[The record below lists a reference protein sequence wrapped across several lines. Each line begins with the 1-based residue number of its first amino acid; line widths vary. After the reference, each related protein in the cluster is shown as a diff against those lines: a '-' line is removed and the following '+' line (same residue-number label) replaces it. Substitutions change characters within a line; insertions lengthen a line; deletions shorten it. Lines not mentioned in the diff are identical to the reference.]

1 MKMEKET
8 QQKPTPRRSA
18 LVTLVLLVAVG
29 VVFSLF
35 SLALSAWEGISWGGN
50 PELFLWNA
58 LPVLLLLGLLW
69 LATGQAWLSCLVVG
83 ALLFLLTGGNYFKLL
98 FRSEPMLWED
108 LYHIRE
114 GLGMSDQYHVALTP
128 LMIGWIVVIVACTV
142 LLFFLGKGRPK
153 VVPRLIALAAVVAVG
168 AVSFFYVY
176 LDDDRYNALAGDHAQ
191 KEVEAYAATGVVYP
205 FLHSVGD
212 YLEAYASYDAAA
224 AQAILSQYEDGV
236 IPEEKKVNLISIQLE
251 AFADLSLYDI
261 DGLSPDVY
269 RGFHALQAESY
280 TGTLITDI
288 FAGGTTETEWA
299 VLTGGN
305 RHGDFAYDTNSVAW
319 YLKSQGYTANGSHPC
334 RDWFYNRLMV
344 NPNLGLD
351 DYLFTDNYYE
361 QFIAEGEDVAY
372 DDVFFPDLEARLT
385 EYFATNEAPLFS
397 FNVTYQ
403 GHGPYSDDT
412 LWWEDGYDYVLGG
425 DYTDAER
432 NILNNYF
439 GSIYN
444 TNQNLKAFFDYF
456 RGESEA
462 VVIVVFG
469 DHNPWLGDGNA
480 VYKAIGLDLDFS
492 TEEGFYNY
500 YSTRYLIWAN
510 DAAKEALDRDFTGQ
524 GPTISPNFLMNEV
537 FRQCGWDGNAF
548 MQATQQVMDQVPV
561 INTPTG
567 LYVED
572 GRLTAALTPEG
583 QALVDD
589 YHMLQYYWRRHFAY
603 DSIS

>member
-1 MKMEKET
+1 MEMENK
-8 QQKPTPRRSA
+8 KRWNPIPRRSA

-236 IPEEKKVNLISIQLE
+236 IPEEKKVNLISIQL
-251 AFADLSLYDI
+251 
-261 DGLSPDVY
+261 
-269 RGFHALQAESY
+269 
-280 TGTLITDI
+280 
-288 FAGGTTETEWA
+288 
-299 VLTGGN
+299 
-305 RHGDFAYDTNSVAW
+305 
-319 YLKSQGYTANGSHPC
+319 
-334 RDWFYNRLMV
+334 
-344 NPNLGLD
+344 
-351 DYLFTDNYYE
+351 
-361 QFIAEGEDVAY
+361 
-372 DDVFFPDLEARLT
+372 
-385 EYFATNEAPLFS
+385 
-397 FNVTYQ
+397 
-403 GHGPYSDDT
+403 
-412 LWWEDGYDYVLGG
+412 
-425 DYTDAER
+425 
-432 NILNNYF
+432 
-439 GSIYN
+439 
-444 TNQNLKAFFDYF
+444 
-456 RGESEA
+456 
-462 VVIVVFG
+462 
-469 DHNPWLGDGNA
+469 
-480 VYKAIGLDLDFS
+480 
-492 TEEGFYNY
+492 
-500 YSTRYLIWAN
+500 
-510 DAAKEALDRDFTGQ
+510 
-524 GPTISPNFLMNEV
+524 
-537 FRQCGWDGNAF
+537 
-548 MQATQQVMDQVPV
+548 
-561 INTPTG
+561 
-567 LYVED
+567 
-572 GRLTAALTPEG
+572 
-583 QALVDD
+583 
-589 YHMLQYYWRRHFAY
+589 
-603 DSIS
+603 